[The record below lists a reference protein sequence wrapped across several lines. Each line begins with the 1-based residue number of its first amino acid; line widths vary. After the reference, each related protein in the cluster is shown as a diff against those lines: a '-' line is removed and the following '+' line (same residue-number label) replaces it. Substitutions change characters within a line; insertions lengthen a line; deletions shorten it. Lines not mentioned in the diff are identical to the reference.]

1 MLHAQHTPSD
11 TLSAVSAL
19 AGEVSGFLTQLLH
32 IPEPVHLDEWHPEA
46 VFTPREWAIT
56 WLIAWSLTHK
66 QVARV
71 LGISH
76 RTVSNLLGRV
86 FIYFGIRSV
95 DELRRLIWASGW
107 LRYIPPAVADALNHQ
122 REGV

>member
-76 RTVSNLLGRV
+76 RTLTS
-86 FIYFGIRSV
+86 S
-95 DELRRLIWASGW
+95 
-107 LRYIPPAVADALNHQ
+107 PP
-122 REGV
+122 